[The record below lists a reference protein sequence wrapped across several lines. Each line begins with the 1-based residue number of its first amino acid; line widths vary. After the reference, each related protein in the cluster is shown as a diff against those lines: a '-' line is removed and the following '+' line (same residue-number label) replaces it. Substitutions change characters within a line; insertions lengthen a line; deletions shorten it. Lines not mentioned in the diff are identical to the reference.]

1 MRRVECVQQ
10 AGAEQ
15 AAGPRDRHGNRGSE
29 VRGSRRW
36 CNAPAPCRRS
46 PRRGRS
52 PVEWGLDTPGA
63 RTQVAPST
71 ASFRAA
77 APAGRECEVMMR
89 RPQQPRL
96 QENGTRMRGQ
106 QGQHTRSRQQ
116 HELPRRLQQRGR
128 LVHLPPDDGVVEDDH
143 GDEGSNGGDGR
154 GDGHGHVG
162 TRDGELVAS
171 PRGSEGGE
179 GMAIEGMMA
188 DWRWSAPEAVTTKSH
203 FVRYLRD
210 HQVHFVSTF
219 PGCTF
224 CTSLHT
230 DLRRIP

>member
-71 ASFRAA
+71 AASQAAA
-77 APAGRECEVMMR
+77 APAGRECEVVRR

-96 QENGTRMRGQ
+96 QKNGTRMRGQ

-116 HELPRRLQQRGR
+116 RELPRRLQQRGR
-128 LVHLPPDDGVVEDDH
+128 LVHLPRTMVLSRTTTVTRAGTEGKGVGTATGTPARVMV
-143 GDEGSNGGDGR
+143 SSLLL
-154 GDGHGHVG
+154 HVG
-162 TRDGELVAS
+162 
-171 PRGSEGGE
+171 PRGERG
-179 GMAIEGMMA
+179 
-188 DWRWSAPEAVTTKSH
+188 WR
-203 FVRYLRD
+203 LR
-210 HQVHFVSTF
+210 
-219 PGCTF
+219 G
-224 CTSLHT
+224 
-230 DLRRIP
+230 